1 VTLHA
6 VASGGMQFT
15 PEEFNT
21 IRGGFIMV
29 DDSGMSDT
37 TVTTEG
43 PLSQLG
49 SSIKGV
55 FIGLICFIAAFPV
68 LYCGATR
75 VMWGKVLKEAVPVEQ
90 AKSGKP
96 AYVTGI
102 ATAEKIGDPPNVA
115 VGDYLVISKTP
126 QVYAW
131 VEHVKEESKKERT
144 GVASKKTTTTKTYS
158 YALEWTGDPKPIS
171 SFKQDKW
178 QTFCNNN
185 RVNPNVQ
192 NPTLEEK
199 ATSIYAN
206 NCQVKGYAID
216 VKSVSFYSGSKDMG
230 SKYVK
235 GKEGAP
241 VLGDKRI
248 NYTAQPSGV
257 EYTFAGGVSG
267 KSIIPFESGKET
279 KLAGGTGSFDAL
291 IQGLKSED
299 KMKGIL
305 FFFGGFILMA
315 IGLNGM
321 AGPLTTLLEFI
332 PFLGDLGAG
341 AIRVV
346 LTIIA
351 LVISALFYWLIKLW
365 FLWLILIIAG
375 VVAMIVIRKMKKPA
389 TA

>member
-1 VTLHA
+1 
-6 VASGGMQFT
+6 
-15 PEEFNT
+15 
-21 IRGGFIMV
+21 MV

-158 YALEWTGDPKPIS
+158 YALEWTSDPKPVS

-178 QTFCNNN
+178 QTWCNDN
-185 RVNPNVQ
+185 RLNPNVQ
-192 NPTLEEK
+192 NPVLEEK
-199 ATSIYAN
+199 ATSVYAN
-206 NCQVKGYAID
+206 NLQVKGYAID

-230 SKYVK
+230 SKYIK
-235 GKEGAP
+235 GVAGAP
-241 VLGDKRI
+241 KLGDKRI

-267 KSIIPFESGKET
+267 KSIVPYESGNET
-279 KLAGGTGSFDAL
+279 KLAAGTGSFDAL
-291 IQGLKSED
+291 IQALKSED

-321 AGPLTTLLEFI
+321 VGPLTTLLEFI
-332 PFLGDLGAG
+332 PFLGELGAG

-365 FLWLILIIAG
+365 FLWLVLIIAG
-375 VVAMIVIRKMKKPA
+375 VIALIVVKKMKKPA
-389 TA
+389 AA

>member
-1 VTLHA
+1 LHA
-6 VASGGMQFT
+6 VASGDLLLS
-15 PEEFNT
+15 PEELNK
-21 IRGGFIMV
+21 IKGGFIMV

-37 TVTTEG
+37 SVTTEG

-55 FIGLICFIAAFPV
+55 LIGLLCFIAAFPV

-75 VMWGKVLKEAVPVEQ
+75 VMWNKVFKEAVPVEQ

-115 VGDYLVISKTP
+115 VGDYLRISKTP
-126 QVYAW
+126 EVYAW
-131 VEHVKEESKKERT
+131 VEHVKEESTKERS

-158 YALEWTGDPKPIS
+158 YALEWTSDPKPITN
-171 SFKQDKW
+171 FKSDKW
-178 QTFCNNN
+178 QTFCQNN
-185 RVNPNVQ
+185 RLNPSVL

-199 ATSIYAN
+199 STSIYAG
-206 NCQVKGYAID
+206 NCQVKGYAVD
-216 VKSVSFYSGSKDMG
+216 VKAVEFYSGSRDMG

-235 GKEGAP
+235 GVQGAP
-241 VLGDKRI
+241 KLGDKRI

-267 KSIIPFESGKET
+267 KSIVKFESGKET

-291 IQGLKSED
+291 IQSLKSED

-321 AGPLTTLLEFI
+321 AGPITTLLEFI

-351 LVISALFYWLIKLW
+351 LVISALIYWLIKLW

-375 VVAMIVIRKMKKPA
+375 VIAVIVVRKMKKPA

>member
-1 VTLHA
+1 
-6 VASGGMQFT
+6 
-15 PEEFNT
+15 
-21 IRGGFIMV
+21 MV

-37 TVTTEG
+37 SVTTEG
-43 PLSQLG
+43 PLSQIG

-68 LYCGATR
+68 LYCGASR
-75 VMWGKVLKEAVPVEQ
+75 VMWNKVFKDAVTVEQ

-158 YALEWTGDPKPIS
+158 YALEWTSDPKQIS
-171 SFKQDKW
+171 SFNSEKW
-178 QTFCNNN
+178 QTWCRNNN
-185 RVNPNVQ
+185 LNANVQ
-192 NPTLEEK
+192 NPVLEEK
-199 ATSIYAN
+199 ATSIYAG

-230 SKYVK
+230 SKYIK
-235 GKEGAP
+235 GVAGAP
-241 VLGDKRI
+241 KLGDKRI
-248 NYTAQPSGV
+248 NYTTQPSGV

-267 KSIIPFESGKET
+267 KSIVPFESGKET

-291 IQGLKSED
+291 IQSLKSED

-321 AGPLTTLLEFI
+321 VGPLTTLLEFI

-365 FLWLILIIAG
+365 FLWLVLIIVG
-375 VVAMIVIRKMKKPA
+375 VIALIVVKKMKKPA

>member
-1 VTLHA
+1 MLL
-6 VASGGMQFT
+6 S
-15 PEEFNT
+15 PEELN
-21 IRGGFIMV
+21 IIKGGFIMV

-75 VMWGKVLKEAVPVEQ
+75 VMWNKVFKEAVPVEQ

-158 YALEWTGDPKPIS
+158 YALEWTGEPKAIS
-171 SFKQDKW
+171 SFNSEKW
-178 QTFCNNN
+178 QQWCRNNN
-185 RVNPNVQ
+185 LNPNVQ
-192 NPTLEEK
+192 NPTLDEK
-199 ATSIYAN
+199 PTSVYAS

-216 VKSVSFYSGSKDMG
+216 VKSVYFYSVAKDMG
-230 SKYVK
+230 SKYLK
-235 GKEGAP
+235 GVAGAP
-241 VLGDKRI
+241 KLGDKRI

-267 KSIIPFESGKET
+267 KSIVPYESGKES
-279 KLAGGTGSFDAL
+279 KLAGNTGNFDTL
-291 IQGLKSED
+291 IQALKSED

-321 AGPLTTLLEFI
+321 VGPLTTLLEFI

-375 VVAMIVIRKMKKPA
+375 VVAMIVIKKLKKPA
-389 TA
+389 AA